1 MPIPRDVLQAE
12 IDRRLAK
19 TRQMMAEREYDALIV
34 YGNNKLSGSLRYLT
48 DYFPDRAGWISL
60 TPTETA
66 IVDGGAVFIT
76 QKDDPALMVD
86 PGLMPTR
93 EVCVPR
99 IVAGEGFSAKKG
111 DGLSVENLE
120 MLILDAGN
128 VRRVGIETFDK
139 FPAPL
144 YAGMR
149 ETFPNLEIV
158 RSTIVE
164 ELRMVKSDFDLEMM
178 RKAGRVADLGHETV
192 ADILG
197 TDGVGTTEL
206 ELIRAAE
213 HAMRSAD
220 PIYEDSCSSSPSL
233 ICSGYPVAG
242 ALLHMPSPAKAIE
255 RGNVVHWDICM
266 RFEGYPVD
274 SSRTR
279 AMGQV
284 TDTHRRAYEAI
295 LEIQRTVIEKAKPG
309 ILAGRLVD
317 MAEAMARDAGFDL
330 WDRFLGHGLDGTST
344 SARTWESRSCRSR
357 RTWCSRWSRESPS
370 TTPICSATKIWCT
383 SRKKAASPLR
393 PSRGSRS
400 RYSAEPGEDFRARI
414 EANAATACVAD

>member
-1 MPIPRDVLQAE
+1 MIPRLLARPLAGGDDMPIPRDVLQAE

-60 TPTETA
+60 TRTETA

-76 QKDDPALMVD
+76 QKDEPALLVD

-93 EVCVPR
+93 EVCVSR

-178 RKAGRVADLGHETV
+178 RKAGQVADLGHETV
-192 ADILG
+192 VAILS
-197 TDGVGTTEL
+197 TEGVGTTEL

-309 ILAGRLVD
+309 ILASGLVD

-330 WDRFLGHGLDGTST
+330 WDRFLGHGLGWDIHERPDMGIEELPLEENMVLAVEPRIAVDNTYLFGNEDMVHVTKEGGVSFTSFPK
-344 SARTWESRSCRSR
+344 E
-357 RTWCSRWSRESPS
+357 
-370 TTPICSATKIWCT
+370 
-383 SRKKAASPLR
+383 PL
-393 PSRGSRS
+393 
-400 RYSAEPGEDFRARI
+400 EI
-414 EANAATACVAD
+414 

>member
-60 TPTETA
+60 TRTETA

-76 QKDDPALMVD
+76 QKDEPALLVD

-99 IVAGEGFSAKKG
+99 ILAGEGFSAKKG

-144 YAGMR
+144 YAEMK

-192 ADILG
+192 AAILG
-197 TDGVGTTEL
+197 TEGVGTTEL

-213 HAMRSAD
+213 HVMRSAD

-279 AMGQV
+279 SMGQV

-309 ILAGRLVD
+309 ILAVRLVD

-330 WDRFLGHGLDGTST
+330 WDRFLGHGLGWDIHERPDMGIEELPLEENMVLAVEPRIAVENTYLFGNEDMVHVTKEGGVSFTSFP
-344 SARTWESRSCRSR
+344 
-357 RTWCSRWSRESPS
+357 RE
-370 TTPICSATKIWCT
+370 
-383 SRKKAASPLR
+383 PL
-393 PSRGSRS
+393 
-400 RYSAEPGEDFRARI
+400 EI
-414 EANAATACVAD
+414 

>member
-12 IDRRLAK
+12 IDRRLAN
-19 TRQMMAEREYDALIV
+19 TRRLMAEREYDALIV

-60 TPTETA
+60 TSTETS
-66 IVDGGAVFIT
+66 IVDGGAAFIT
-76 QKDDPALMVD
+76 QSDDPALMVD

-120 MLILDAGN
+120 KLIRDAGE
-128 VRRVGIETFDK
+128 VRRVGVETFDK

-149 ETFPNLEIV
+149 ETFPDLEIV

-192 ADILG
+192 AAILS
-197 TDGVGTTEL
+197 TEGVGATEL

-279 AMGQV
+279 AMGPV
-284 TDTHRRAYEAI
+284 TDTHRRAYETI
-295 LEIQRTVIEKAKPG
+295 LDIQRTVIEEAKPG
-309 ILAGRLVD
+309 VVASRLVD
-317 MAEAMARDAGFDL
+317 TAEAMARDAGFDL
-330 WDRFLGHGLDGTST
+330 WDRFLGHGLGWDIHERPDMGIEKMPLEENMVLAVEPRIAVENTYLFGNEDMVHVTKDGGVSFTSFPK
-344 SARTWESRSCRSR
+344 E
-357 RTWCSRWSRESPS
+357 
-370 TTPICSATKIWCT
+370 
-383 SRKKAASPLR
+383 PL
-393 PSRGSRS
+393 
-400 RYSAEPGEDFRARI
+400 EI
-414 EANAATACVAD
+414 

>member
-60 TPTETA
+60 TPTETS

-76 QKDDPALMVD
+76 QKDEPALLVD

-93 EVCVPR
+93 EVCVQR
-99 IVAGEGFSAKKG
+99 ILAGEGFSAKKG

-144 YAGMR
+144 YAGMK

-295 LEIQRTVIEKAKPG
+295 LDIQRTVIEKAKPG

-330 WDRFLGHGLDGTST
+330 WDRFLGHGLGWDIHERPDMGIEELPLEENMVLAVEPRIAVDNTYLFGNEDMVHVTKEGGVSFTSFPREPLEIWRR
-344 SARTWESRSCRSR
+344 AWGGFSR
-357 RTWCSRWSRESPS
+357 
-370 TTPICSATKIWCT
+370 
-383 SRKKAASPLR
+383 
-393 PSRGSRS
+393 
-400 RYSAEPGEDFRARI
+400 
-414 EANAATACVAD
+414 

>member
-1 MPIPRDVLQAE
+1 MIPRLLARPLAGGTDMPIPRDVLQAE

-60 TPTETA
+60 TRTETA

-76 QKDDPALMVD
+76 QKDEPALMVD

-93 EVCVPR
+93 EVCVQR

-144 YAGMR
+144 YVGMR

-178 RKAGRVADLGHETV
+178 RKAGQVADLGHETV
-192 ADILG
+192 AAILG
-197 TDGVGTTEL
+197 TEGVGTTEL

-213 HAMRSAD
+213 HVMRSAD

-242 ALLHMPSPAKAIE
+242 ALLHMPSPAKAID

-279 AMGQV
+279 AMGPV

-309 ILAGRLVD
+309 ILASGLVD

-330 WDRFLGHGLDGTST
+330 WDRFLGHGLGWDIHERPDMGIEELPLEENMVLAVEPRIAVENTYLFGNEDMVHVTKEGGVSFTSFP
-344 SARTWESRSCRSR
+344 
-357 RTWCSRWSRESPS
+357 RE
-370 TTPICSATKIWCT
+370 
-383 SRKKAASPLR
+383 PL
-393 PSRGSRS
+393 
-400 RYSAEPGEDFRARI
+400 EI
-414 EANAATACVAD
+414 

>member
-192 ADILG
+192 AAILG
-197 TDGVGTTEL
+197 TEGVGTTEL

-213 HAMRSAD
+213 HAMRTAD

-309 ILAGRLVD
+309 VIAGRLVD

-330 WDRFLGHGLDGTST
+330 WDRFLGHGLGWDIHERPDMGIEELPLEENMVLAVEPRIAVDNTYLFGNEDMVHVT
-344 SARTWESRSCRSR
+344 
-357 RTWCSRWSRESPS
+357 
-370 TTPICSATKIWCT
+370 
-383 SRKKAASPLR
+383 KKAASPLR
-393 PSRGSRS
+393 SSPRSRS
-400 RYSAEPGEDFRARI
+400 RYSAEPGEDFRA
-414 EANAATACVAD
+414 

>member
-60 TPTETA
+60 TRTETA

-76 QKDDPALMVD
+76 QKDEPALLVD

-178 RKAGRVADLGHETV
+178 RKAGQVADLGHETV
-192 ADILG
+192 VAILS
-197 TDGVGTTEL
+197 TEGVGTTEL

-242 ALLHMPSPAKAIE
+242 ALLHMPSPAKSIE

-284 TDTHRRAYEAI
+284 TDAHRRAYEAI

-309 ILAGRLVD
+309 ILASGLVD

-330 WDRFLGHGLDGTST
+330 WDRFLGHGLGWDIHERPDMGIEELPLEENMVLAVEPRIAVDNTYLFGNEDMVHVTKEGGVSFTSFP
-344 SARTWESRSCRSR
+344 
-357 RTWCSRWSRESPS
+357 RE
-370 TTPICSATKIWCT
+370 
-383 SRKKAASPLR
+383 PL
-393 PSRGSRS
+393 
-400 RYSAEPGEDFRARI
+400 EI
-414 EANAATACVAD
+414 